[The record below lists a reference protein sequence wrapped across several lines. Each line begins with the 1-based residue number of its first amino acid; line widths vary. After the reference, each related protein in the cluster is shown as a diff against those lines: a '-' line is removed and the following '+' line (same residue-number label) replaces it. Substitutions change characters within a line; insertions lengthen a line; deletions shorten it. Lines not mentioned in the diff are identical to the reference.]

1 MERRDSFIIRRA
13 PIFLSILVLFAT
25 YGDGCDNDLTGN
37 WNISTPTAYFQ
48 RISGID
54 KKADTAYTGVLTV
67 ELDIDKQG
75 GCVAVSLK
83 QPQVRYCFYGNYKNY
98 KVEIEK
104 LQKEDKRKYVVRNNS
119 SGNISSGEV
128 NDDGSDLSFKL
139 GSDEF
144 KGKSPG
150 FDGMDGNNVILRCT
164 SPDGNPLELTGV
176 WAGKRD

>member
-1 MERRDSFIIRRA
+1 MERRDSFIIRQA
-13 PIFLSILVLFAT
+13 PIFLSILVLFTT
-25 YGDGCDNDLTGN
+25 YSDGCDNDLTGD

-67 ELDIDKQG
+67 KLDIDKQG

-83 QPQVRYCFYGNYKNY
+83 QPQVRYCFYGYYKSY

-104 LQKEDKRKYVVRNNS
+104 FQKEDKRKFVVRDNL
-119 SGNISSGEV
+119 SGSISTGEV
-128 NDDGSDLSFKL
+128 NDDGSNLYFKL

-144 KGKSPG
+144 NGNSPN
-150 FDGMDGNNVILRCT
+150 FDGMDGKNVIVKCT
-164 SPDGNPLELTGV
+164 SPDGNPLELKGT
-176 WAGKRD
+176 WAGSRD